1 MILLNV
7 YAKYTPSVGEVITK
21 EDLKREEN
29 QFQSDIHQFILSFI
43 CYPHHKSHH
52 RFQAQSQILPI
63 YNISCTCY
71 ETVWISL
78 RSTSLTRTH
87 TMFHVALIQNMLI
100 LQNMLTVHNVYL
112 LNENQHFY
120 DVCTALLQY
129 ILCYSD
135 INTCISIQKEK
146 KIVTFFVVT

>member
-1 MILLNV
+1 MPNIPRQLVKWSL
-7 YAKYTPSVGEVITK
+7 KKISRERRTSFKVIFIS
-21 EDLKREEN
+21 L
-29 QFQSDIHQFILSFI
+29 FWASYVIHITNLIIDFK
-43 CYPHHKSHH
+43 HNH
-52 RFQAQSQILPI
+52 RFL
-63 YNISCTCY
+63 SCTCY
-71 ETVWISL
+71 ETIWISL

-146 KIVTFFVVT
+146 KIVMFFVVT